1 MALNNTNECNCQT
14 EAYEKVI
21 QCLLLEILMV
31 VSLLGNGSVLILLAR
46 FKFMRTSANILVANL
61 AIWDILQAITLTP
74 LYIGYAVLQ
83 SPNIRGRTSSLL
95 IVFLHYLFG
104 LGTVSAMALLMT
116 DRFMALAYGMRYT
129 AWKSTVKVFKVVMVQ
144 AILCIT
150 TTSGLTIPL
159 YTIDLG
165 NASPNEYSKVYYS
178 TNHTLIGQV
187 ILTSFLVIYAVLAIM
202 TRKAIAKRK
211 KALQELNI
219 RVHKGRNQEDRDAKA
234 AATVWIVVVIF
245 VVCFLPVIT
254 QLCTWLPVDCT
265 IWCQFFSAFLIFIPL
280 ASNPIIY
287 YYRTERFR
295 RALKQLLCFKTMK
308 RRIKRIHPSKH
319 HLEFVWRNPRCL

>member
-1 MALNNTNECNCQT
+1 
-14 EAYEKVI
+14 
-21 QCLLLEILMV
+21 
-31 VSLLGNGSVLILLAR
+31 
-46 FKFMRTSANILVANL
+46 
-61 AIWDILQAITLTP
+61 
-74 LYIGYAVLQ
+74 
-83 SPNIRGRTSSLL
+83 
-95 IVFLHYLFG
+95 
-104 LGTVSAMALLMT
+104 
-116 DRFMALAYGMRYT
+116 MALAYGMRYT

-144 AILCIT
+144 VILCIT

-178 TNHTLIGQV
+178 TNHALIGQV

-265 IWCQFFSAFLIFIPL
+265 IWCQFFTGFFLFIPL
-280 ASNPIIY
+280 ALNPIIY
-287 YYRTERFR
+287 YFRTERFR
-295 RALKQLLCFKTMK
+295 RAFKRLLYCKIGKQKL
-308 RRIKRIHPSKH
+308 RRIHPLK
-319 HLEFVWRNPRCL
+319 

>member
-1 MALNNTNECNCQT
+1 MAPQGSNESNCRIET
-14 EAYEKVI
+14 YEKVI
-21 QCLLLEILMV
+21 QISLLEIVMV
-31 VSLLGNGSVLILLAR
+31 VSLLGNGSVFILLAR

-61 AIWDILQAITLTP
+61 AIWDILQALTQTP
-74 LYIGYAVLQ
+74 LYIGYVVLQ

-95 IVFLHYLFG
+95 IFFLRNLFG
-104 LGTVSAMALLMT
+104 LGTLSAMALLMT
-116 DRFMALAYGMRYT
+116 DRVMALAYGMRYT
-129 AWKSTVKVFKVVMVQ
+129 AWKSTMKVFKVVMVQ
-144 AILCIT
+144 VILCIT
-150 TTSGLTIPL
+150 ATSGLTIPL

-165 NASPNEYSKVYYS
+165 NASPNEYPKVYYS

-187 ILTSFLVIYAVLAIM
+187 ILTLFLVIYAVLAIM

-211 KALQELNI
+211 KVLQELNI

-265 IWCQFFSAFLIFIPL
+265 TWCQFFNAFFLFIPL
-280 ASNPIIY
+280 ALNPITY
-287 YYRTERFR
+287 YFRTERFR
-295 RALKQLLCFKTMK
+295 RAFKRLLYCKIGKQKL
-308 RRIKRIHPSKH
+308 RRIHPLK
-319 HLEFVWRNPRCL
+319 

>member
-1 MALNNTNECNCQT
+1 MAPHASNESTDCRMET
-14 EAYEKVI
+14 HEKVI
-21 QCLLLEILMV
+21 QCSLLKIVMV
-31 VSLLGNGSVLILLAR
+31 VSLLGNGSVFILLAR

-61 AIWDILQAITLTP
+61 AIWDILQALTQTP

-83 SPNIRGRTSSLL
+83 SLNIRGRTSSLL
-95 IVFLHYLFG
+95 IFFLRYLIG

-129 AWKSTVKVFKVVMVQ
+129 AWKLPVKVFKVVKVQ
-144 AILCIT
+144 VILCIT
-150 TTSGLTIPL
+150 TTPGLTIPL

-254 QLCTWLPVDCT
+254 QLCTWLPVDCA
-265 IWCQFFSAFLIFIPL
+265 IWCQFFSAFFLFIPL
-280 ASNPIIY
+280 ALNPITY
-287 YYRTERFR
+287 YFRTERFR
-295 RALKQLLCFKTMK
+295 RALERLVYYKTRK
-308 RRIKRIHPSKH
+308 RKIQRIYSLKY
-319 HLEFVWRNPRCL
+319 HL